1 MLVHE
6 VLGHPVHSVVTVEM
20 KTDVSGFDDNLVS
33 TTTMETMT
41 KLHTGDE
48 IFVTMSIQGNSNDSG
63 MLSFKLTP
71 AIIFTGQWISE
82 F

>member
-1 MLVHE
+1 MQVHE
-6 VLGHPVHSVVTVEM
+6 VLGHLVHSDGTVEI
-20 KTDVSGFDDNLVS
+20 KTDISGFDDTLVS

-41 KLHTGDE
+41 KLHSGDE
-48 IFVTMSIQGNSNDSG
+48 IFVTMSIQGTSNDSG